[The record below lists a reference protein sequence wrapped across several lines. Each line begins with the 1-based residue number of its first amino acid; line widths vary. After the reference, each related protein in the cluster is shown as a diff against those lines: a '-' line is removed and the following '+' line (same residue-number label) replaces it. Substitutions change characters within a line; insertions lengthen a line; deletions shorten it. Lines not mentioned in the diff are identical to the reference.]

1 MSACDGGPVK
11 EMCVL
16 SGGPEME
23 LLWPAAGPN
32 EELFALSVS
41 WPEKEMFW
49 ASAGFT
55 NVNICG
61 PGGWPVNRGAGA
73 IVNTGAE
80 DWPRRPPVLGPS
92 VTGNCGAEDGPM
104 TSVPGCGWGGGGGG
118 AGRPVTPQ
126 VTASCGVDDGGPV
139 TRVAADCPVT
149 RAAGPMSTG
158 TELAGN
164 VCPSKVKICGGGAGF
179 CTGMA
184 EVRLS
189 VDRTESCVLEMPAS
203 PVVCW
208 RPGTELVKL

>member
-1 MSACDGGPVK
+1 
-11 EMCVL
+11 
-16 SGGPEME
+16 
-23 LLWPAAGPN
+23 
-32 EELFALSVS
+32 
-41 WPEKEMFW
+41 
-49 ASAGFT
+49 
-55 NVNICG
+55 
-61 PGGWPVNRGAGA
+61 
-73 IVNTGAE
+73 
-80 DWPRRPPVLGPS
+80 
-92 VTGNCGAEDGPM
+92 M

-118 AGRPVTPQ
+118 AGTGGGRPVIPP

-184 EVRLS
+184 EVRL
-189 VDRTESCVLEMPAS
+189 LEMPAS